1 MSVELVRWDDRFSNG
16 IAEVDEQHRNLFMLV
31 NRTYRA
37 VVERANSAQVQDI
50 VRALE
55 EYTIEHFADEERYM
69 TAARYPHFGEHK
81 KIHDDF
87 VARVAQERG
96 KLQAGFPLDLS
107 IVHFLRDWL
116 VEHILKQ
123 DMDFGRYE
131 RGADAKVRSARKSMF
146 RRGLGGWMRGLFG
159 GAGDAPLPPAEAITQ
174 IQAPRASAGRADVV
188 TLPVAIEYHMRWKGQ
203 FESALED
210 AQANGLDP
218 QTVSRDDASALGQW
232 LHGEARDRFGRAP
245 ELDDVLMWHAELHR
259 QAASIAE
266 VALGGDR
273 EAVRAGL
280 ARGPY
285 ATAALRLRGALSKMF
300 ATEPLPQRRNA

>member
-37 VVERANSAQVQDI
+37 VVERANSAQVQEI

-69 TAARYPHFGEHK
+69 TAARYPHFGVHK

-87 VARVAQERG
+87 VERVAQERG

-116 VEHILKQ
+116 VEHILRQ

-131 RGADAKVRSARKSMF
+131 RGADAKLRAARKGMF
-146 RRGLGGWMRGLFG
+146 RRGFGGWMRGLFG
-159 GAGDAPLPPAEAITQ
+159 GASDVPLPVAEAITQ
-174 IQAPRASAGRADVV
+174 IDAPRASAARGELV

-203 FESALED
+203 FESALD
-210 AQANGLDP
+210 GAQANGLDP
-218 QTVSRDDASALGQW
+218 QTVGRDDTSALGQW
-232 LHGEARDRFGRAP
+232 LHGEARERFGRVP

-259 QAASIAE
+259 QAASILE
-266 VALGGDR
+266 LVLSGDS

-300 ATEPLPQRRNA
+300 ATEALPQRRNA